1 MEAEPSR
8 PGDGERSGRQEEQ
21 HVSAESSQGSC
32 PPQQPQQPP
41 NPRPVHRAL
50 GRLQNRQPKRT
61 DLLLR
66 LQQQQAV
73 AWQNPDTPG
82 PSGGSFFSP
91 ASPSSSSLPSTS
103 STRGEHGHGVT
114 SQSSQEGKE
123 GVSSPRKGE
132 KKPQKPGKYVCT
144 YCGRPCAKPSV
155 LQKHIRSHTGE
166 RPYPCAPCGF
176 SFKTK
181 SNLYKHRKSHAH
193 RIKAGL
199 ASSRDEPSLSGPEG
213 GGIGEDPEEPTEGE
227 STESEEETGH
237 HRKSSKEMLCQHRKG
252 VKELLAGSEE
262 SQRPEDSQAVKQRLA
277 LRLSERKR
285 GPMASPDDPPSSL
298 STSSS
303 SLGPGSKGST
313 ESGYFSGSGSTDL
326 SQVSPPSASAKTY
339 AEIILGKYGRLGGQ
353 QRSPHQQPS
362 YPALSS
368 SSGTEEKSIPFAVPK
383 TQVIEHI
390 TKLITI
396 NEAVVDT
403 SEIDS
408 VKPRRSSLSRKSSME
423 SPKFTA
429 PKDPYAF
436 DPKGEVPGPSGLRH
450 LHNPETDPPGTQELS
465 TVPLLRSHSMPS
477 STSPQEPSTS
487 GTMSSRG
494 YRLCQS
500 FDEQQAVV
508 AEMRVGHAQ
517 RMLRRQPAI
526 EVPLGAEL
534 MLEEASPTSFSSSSA
549 RGTEVARQPQQQ
561 QQQQKGLS
569 LFECEACRAR
579 FQNSEGYE
587 AHKGICPGQQTLE
600 HESGDASKT
609 CREDRPQMMMH
620 YKFRA
625 LAMAVRKRRKEESL
639 EEDPPSPGSVAMSGS
654 SAGLIPV
661 PSRPEHSQSLSGL
674 FFYIP
679 AVADKIITLFCRRN
693 MFLSYPVPFLIS
705 EI

>member
-1 MEAEPSR
+1 M
-8 PGDGERSGRQEEQ
+8 
-21 HVSAESSQGSC
+21 
-32 PPQQPQQPP
+32 
-41 NPRPVHRAL
+41 
-50 GRLQNRQPKRT
+50 
-61 DLLLR
+61 
-66 LQQQQAV
+66 
-73 AWQNPDTPG
+73 
-82 PSGGSFFSP
+82 
-91 ASPSSSSLPSTS
+91 
-103 STRGEHGHGVT
+103 
-114 SQSSQEGKE
+114 
-123 GVSSPRKGE
+123 
-132 KKPQKPGKYVCT
+132 CT

-166 RPYPCAPCGF
+166 RPYPCVPCGF

-213 GGIGEDPEEPTEGE
+213 SGVGEDPEEHTEGE
-227 STESEEETGH
+227 STESEEETGQ
-237 HRKSSKEMLCQHRKG
+237 HRKSSSKEMSGQQRKG
-252 VKELLAGSEE
+252 GKEPLGGSEE

-285 GPMASPDDPPSSL
+285 GQMASPDDPPSSL

-326 SQVSPPSASAKTY
+326 SQASPPSTSAKTY

-353 QRSPHQQPS
+353 QRSPHQQQPH
-362 YPALSS
+362 SS
-368 SSGTEEKSIPFAVPK
+368 SFFGTEEKSIPFTVPK

-403 SEIDS
+403 TKIDS

-423 SPKFTA
+423 SPKFTT
-429 PKDPYAF
+429 PLDPYAF
-436 DPKGEVPGPSGLRH
+436 DHKGEAPGSSGLKH
-450 LHNPETDPPGTQELS
+450 LHSPEADPPGTQEQS
-465 TVPLLRSHSMPS
+465 AVPLHRSHSMPS
-477 STSPQEPSTS
+477 STSQGEPSTS
-487 GTMSSRG
+487 GAMSPRG

-500 FDEQQAVV
+500 FDEQQAAA
-508 AEMRVGHAQ
+508 AEMRVAQAQ

-534 MLEEASPTSFSSSSA
+534 MPEEAGATSSSSA
-549 RGTEVARQPQQQ
+549 RGAEQARQPQQQ
-561 QQQQKGLS
+561 QQQKSPS
-569 LFECEACRAR
+569 LFECEACRAH
-579 FQNSEGYE
+579 FQHSDGYE
-587 AHKGICPGQQTLE
+587 AHRAACPGQQTLE
-600 HESGDASKT
+600 QESGEASKP

-639 EEDPPSPGSVAMSGS
+639 EEDPPSPGSVAVSGS

-661 PSRPEHSQSLSGL
+661 PSRPEHSQVLSGL
-674 FFYIP
+674 FMFPYSSRSNYNNTILCEQY
-679 AVADKIITLFCRRN
+679 VS
-693 MFLSYPVPFLIS
+693 FLSYIFILF
-705 EI
+705 

>member
-1 MEAEPSR
+1 MEAEPSC
-8 PGDGERSGRQEEQ
+8 PADGERSGRQEQQ
-21 HVSAESSQGSC
+21 HVTAESSLASC
-32 PPQQPQQPP
+32 PRQQSQQPP

-73 AWQNPDTPG
+73 AWQQSDNPG
-82 PSGGSFFSP
+82 PSGGTLFSP
-91 ASPSSSSLPSTS
+91 ASSTTSSLPSTS
-103 STRGEHGHGVT
+103 SARGEPGKGIQ
-114 SQSSQEGKE
+114 SQSSQEGLE
-123 GVSSPRKGE
+123 GVSSTRKVE
-132 KKPQKPGKYVCT
+132 KKTQKPGKYVCT

-213 GGIGEDPEEPTEGE
+213 SAAGEDHEEHTEGE
-227 STESEEETGH
+227 STESEEETGQ
-237 HRKSSKEMLCQHRKG
+237 HRKSSSKEMLNQQKKG
-252 VKELLAGSEE
+252 GKELLGGSEE

-277 LRLSERKR
+277 MRLSERKR
-285 GPMASPDDPPSSL
+285 GHMASPDDPPSSL

-313 ESGYFSGSGSTDL
+313 ESGYFSGGSTDL
-326 SQVSPPSASAKTY
+326 SQVSPPSASAKSY

-353 QRSPHQQPS
+353 QRSPHQLQPH
-362 YPALSS
+362 SS
-368 SSGTEEKSIPFAVPK
+368 LSSGTEEKSIPFAVPK

-423 SPKFTA
+423 SPKFTT
-429 PKDPYAF
+429 PKDFYTF
-436 DPKGEVPGPSGLRH
+436 DPKGEAPGPSGLSH
-450 LHNPETDPPGTQELS
+450 FHHPEADTLGTQELS
-465 TVPLLRSHSMPS
+465 SMPLLRCHSMPS
-477 STSPQEPSTS
+477 CTSQEEPSTS
-487 GTMSSRG
+487 GAARPRG

-500 FDEQQAVV
+500 FDEQQAVL
-508 AEMRVGHAQ
+508 AEMRVGSAQ

-526 EVPLGAEL
+526 EVPLGAEQ
-534 MLEEASPTSFSSSSA
+534 MLEEASPASYSSA
-549 RGTEVARQPQQQ
+549 RGRELAMQPQQQ
-561 QQQQKGLS
+561 QQQKS
-569 LFECEACRAR
+569 PSMFECEVCGAR
-579 FQNSEGYE
+579 FQSSESCK
-587 AHKGICPGQQTLE
+587 AHRDICPGQQTLE
-600 HESGDASKT
+600 QETGDTSKT

-639 EEDPPSPGSVAMSGS
+639 EEDPPSPGSVTVSGS
-654 SAGLIPV
+654 SAGLIPM
-661 PSRPEHSQSLSGL
+661 PSRPELSQALSGL
-674 FFYIP
+674 FMYLCCSI
-679 AVADKIITLFCRRN
+679 K
-693 MFLSYPVPFLIS
+693 
-705 EI
+705 

>member
-1 MEAEPSR
+1 MEAEPSC
-8 PGDGERSGRQEEQ
+8 PADGERPGRQEQQ
-21 HVSAESSQGSC
+21 HATAESSIGSC
-32 PPQQPQQPP
+32 PPLQPQQPP

-50 GRLQNRQPKRT
+50 GRLQKRQPKRT

-73 AWQNPDTPG
+73 AWQQSDTPG
-82 PSGGSFFSP
+82 TSGGSFCFP
-91 ASPSSSSLPSTS
+91 TPSLTSSLPSTS
-103 STRGEHGHGVT
+103 SQGEHGHGVP
-114 SQSSQEGKE
+114 SQPSQDSPEV
-123 GVSSPRKGE
+123 VSSPRKAE
-132 KKPQKPGKYVCT
+132 KKPQKPGKYVCS

-166 RPYPCAPCGF
+166 RPYPCGPCGF

-193 RIKAGL
+193 RIKAGM
-199 ASSRDEPSLSGPEG
+199 ASSCDEPSLSGPEG
-213 GGIGEDPEEPTEGE
+213 SGVGEEPEEHTEGE
-227 STESEEETGH
+227 STESEEETGQH
-237 HRKSSKEMLCQHRKG
+237 KKSTSKEMLGHQRKG
-252 VKELLAGSEE
+252 SKEPLEE

-326 SQVSPPSASAKTY
+326 CQVSSPSASAKSY

-353 QRSPHQQPS
+353 QRSPHQQHPH
-362 YPALSS
+362 SS
-368 SSGTEEKSIPFAVPK
+368 ISSGSGTEDKSIPFSVPK

-423 SPKFTA
+423 SPKFTS
-429 PKDPYAF
+429 PKDPYIF

-450 LHNPETDPPGTQELS
+450 FHNPEADSSGAQELS
-465 TVPLLRSHSMPS
+465 AVPLLRSHSMPS
-477 STSPQEPSTS
+477 PTSQGEPSTS
-487 GTMSSRG
+487 GTMSPRS

-508 AEMRVGHAQ
+508 AEMRVGHTQ

-526 EVPLGAEL
+526 EVPLGAEVT
-534 MLEEASPTSFSSSSA
+534 LEEASSSSPSSA
-549 RGTEVARQPQQQ
+549 RGSELARQPQQQ
-561 QQQQKGLS
+561 QQPRSPS
-569 LFECEACRAR
+569 LFVCETCEAP
-579 FQNSEGYE
+579 FQHSESYE
-587 AHKGICPGQQTLE
+587 AHRGKCPERKKVEQKGRDVG
-600 HESGDASKT
+600 KT
-609 CREDRPQMMMH
+609 SREDRPPMMMH

-639 EEDPPSPGSVAMSGS
+639 EEDPPSPGSVATSGGS
-654 SAGLIPV
+654 TGLIPA
-661 PSRPEHSQSLSGL
+661 PSRPEHGQVLSGL
-674 FFYIP
+674 FIYSCNSRYYYSNGLFECYLF
-679 AVADKIITLFCRRN
+679 VYIITFC
-693 MFLSYPVPFLIS
+693 LL
-705 EI
+705 

>member
-1 MEAEPSR
+1 M
-8 PGDGERSGRQEEQ
+8 
-21 HVSAESSQGSC
+21 
-32 PPQQPQQPP
+32 
-41 NPRPVHRAL
+41 
-50 GRLQNRQPKRT
+50 
-61 DLLLR
+61 
-66 LQQQQAV
+66 
-73 AWQNPDTPG
+73 
-82 PSGGSFFSP
+82 
-91 ASPSSSSLPSTS
+91 
-103 STRGEHGHGVT
+103 
-114 SQSSQEGKE
+114 
-123 GVSSPRKGE
+123 
-132 KKPQKPGKYVCT
+132 CT

-166 RPYPCAPCGF
+166 RPYPCDPCGF

-213 GGIGEDPEEPTEGE
+213 SAADPEEHTEGE

-237 HRKSSKEMLCQHRKG
+237 HRKSSSKEMLLQQKKG
-252 VKELLAGSEE
+252 AKELLGGSEE
-262 SQRPEDSQAVKQRLA
+262 SLRAEDSQAIKQRLA

-285 GPMASPDDPPSSL
+285 GPMASPDDAPSSL

-313 ESGYFSGSGSTDL
+313 ESGYFSGGSTDL
-326 SQVSPPSASAKTY
+326 SQVSPPSASAKSY

-353 QRSPHQQPS
+353 QRSPNQQQPHS
-362 YPALSS
+362 SLSS
-368 SSGTEEKSIPFAVPK
+368 SSGTEEKSITFAVPK

-423 SPKFTA
+423 SPKFTS
-429 PKDPYAF
+429 PKDVYTF
-436 DPKGEVPGPSGLRH
+436 DPNRETVPSGLRNH
-450 LHNPETDPPGTQELS
+450 PEADPQSTQELS
-465 TVPLLRSHSMPS
+465 SVPLLRSHSMPS
-477 STSPQEPSTS
+477 SSSQVEPSTL
-487 GTMSSRG
+487 GTMSPRG

-508 AEMRVGHAQ
+508 AEMRVGQAQ

-534 MLEEASPTSFSSSSA
+534 MLDEASPTSTSSA
-549 RGTEVARQPQQQ
+549 RGGELARHPQQEQ
-561 QQQQKGLS
+561 HHQKSLS
-569 LFECEACRAR
+569 LFECEACGAH
-579 FQNSEGYE
+579 FQHNEGYKS
-587 AHKGICPGQQTLE
+587 HRGICPLQLTLE
-600 HESGDASKT
+600 QESRDASKT
-609 CREDRPQMMMH
+609 GREDRPQMMMH

-654 SAGLIPV
+654 SAG
-661 PSRPEHSQSLSGL
+661 RPEHSQALSGL
-674 FFYIP
+674 YRYSS
-679 AVADKIITLFCRRN
+679 VARW
-693 MFLSYPVPFLIS
+693 MFLTNVLMLFSNI
-705 EI
+705 